1 MPILDVLIVGGGA
14 SGFFCG
20 CELLLNNPNLNVEIW
35 EKSAKTLG
43 KVRISGGGR
52 CNVTHDLR
60 ESRILIKKYPRGGK
74 YLRHKLNEFGVQ
86 DTINWFQ
93 NQGVELKTEDDFRMF
108 PVTNS
113 SETIAQCLE
122 LTFKKWGGRIRTKT
136 GLEKAQ
142 LENDI
147 WILESSEGEIFQ
159 SKYIVLAIG
168 GLTTAKSNWLESQF
182 SIKTTALVPSI
193 FTLNINDKSLHEL
206 SGLSVADGR
215 IKYEGFKSDYE
226 GPVLITHWGIS
237 GPAVLASSAWHALDL
252 HELDYNAVVQVGWI
266 AEKNEDTIRELLS
279 QHLEL
284 HKLKSIRNAVAFG
297 LPRRLWE
304 WIIGYSGIS
313 DDKNC
318 VDLRKDERNRLI
330 ESLMRTKF
338 QVSGRTTYKEEFVTA
353 GGVDLSELMPDGTL
367 KSNKNLYSVGEML
380 NIDGV
385 TGGFNFQAAWST
397 AYVCA
402 HSILNKC

>member
-20 CELLLNNPNLNVEIW
+20 CELLLNNPNLDVEIW

-60 ESRILIKKYPRGGK
+60 ESRHLIKKYPRGGK

-93 NQGVELKTEDDFRMF
+93 KQGVELKTEDDFRMF
-108 PVTNS
+108 PITNS

-122 LTFKKWGGRIRTKT
+122 QTFKKWGGVIRIQTA
-136 GLEKAQ
+136 LEKAQ
-142 LENDI
+142 WKNEI
-147 WILESSEGEIFQ
+147 WNLESSKGEIFQ
-159 SKYIVLAIG
+159 SKYVVLAIG
-168 GLTTAKSNWLESQF
+168 GLTTSKSNWLESQF

-206 SGLSVADGR
+206 SGLSITDGR

-226 GPVLITHWGIS
+226 CPVLITHWGIS

-252 HELDYNAVVQVGWI
+252 HELDYNAIVQVGWI
-266 AEKNEDTIRELLS
+266 GEKNEDAIRELLS

-284 HKLKSIRNAVAFG
+284 HKLKSIRNAIAFG

-304 WIIGYSGIS
+304 WIIGYSGIP

-318 VDLRKDERNRLI
+318 TDLRKDEKNRLV

-338 QVSGRTTYKEEFVTA
+338 TVSGRTTYKEEFVTA
-353 GGVDLSELMPDGTL
+353 GGVDLLELKPDGSV
-367 KSNKNLYSVGEML
+367 KCNENLYSVGEML

-397 AYVCA
+397 AFVCA
-402 HSILNKC
+402 HGILNKN

>member
-1 MPILDVLIVGGGA
+1 
-14 SGFFCG
+14 
-20 CELLLNNPNLNVEIW
+20 
-35 EKSAKTLG
+35 
-43 KVRISGGGR
+43 
-52 CNVTHDLR
+52 
-60 ESRILIKKYPRGGK
+60 
-74 YLRHKLNEFGVQ
+74 
-86 DTINWFQ
+86 
-93 NQGVELKTEDDFRMF
+93 
-108 PVTNS
+108 
-113 SETIAQCLE
+113 
-122 LTFKKWGGRIRTKT
+122 
-136 GLEKAQ
+136 
-142 LENDI
+142 
-147 WILESSEGEIFQ
+147 
-159 SKYIVLAIG
+159 
-168 GLTTAKSNWLESQF
+168 
-182 SIKTTALVPSI
+182 VPSI

-206 SGLSVADGR
+206 SGLSVTDGR

-237 GPAVLASSAWHALDL
+237 GPAVLASSAWHAVDL

-266 AEKNEDTIRELLS
+266 AEKNEDTVRELLS

-313 DDKNC
+313 EDKNC

-338 QVSGRTTYKEEFVTA
+338 TVSGRTTYKEEFVTA
-353 GGVDLSELMPDGTL
+353 GGIDLSDLMPDGSL
-367 KSNKNLYSVGEML
+367 KSNKNVYSVGEML
-380 NIDGV
+380 DIDGV

>member
-1 MPILDVLIVGGGA
+1 M
-14 SGFFCG
+14 
-20 CELLLNNPNLNVEIW
+20 
-35 EKSAKTLG
+35 
-43 KVRISGGGR
+43 
-52 CNVTHDLR
+52 
-60 ESRILIKKYPRGGK
+60 
-74 YLRHKLNEFGVQ
+74 RHKLNEFGVQ

-108 PVTNS
+108 PITDS

-122 LTFKKWGGRIRTKT
+122 HTFKKWGGRIRRQT
-136 GLEKAQ
+136 GLEKVQ
-142 LENDI
+142 FQNDT
-147 WILESSEGEIFQ
+147 WNLESTQGDISQ

-193 FTLNINDKSLHEL
+193 FTLNINDKSLHDL

-284 HKLKSIRNAVAFG
+284 QKLKSIRNAVAFG